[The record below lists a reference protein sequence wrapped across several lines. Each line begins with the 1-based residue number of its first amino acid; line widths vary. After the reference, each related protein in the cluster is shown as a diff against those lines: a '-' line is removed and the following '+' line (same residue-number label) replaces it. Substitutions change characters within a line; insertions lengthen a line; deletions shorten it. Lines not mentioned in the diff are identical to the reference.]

1 VPARIL
7 ERLLTIRPEE
17 ASFAARGFGASNPQ
31 TTRKL
36 EAMLESFIAGYNLAI
51 RIPDQAELALCLHQ
65 KFDNHQVG
73 FAFEGVGLYLA
84 MLDLLVPGK
93 PHRLNTFFN
102 GAGKDHDFI
111 TAVGAGFAFARL
123 PWGLQVLD
131 RYLRSLDKFVAW
143 CVPCGYGFHQ
153 GYFHHV
159 EYVDQAKE
167 PPRSLS
173 PLGRQLFDSG
183 LGRSLWWVKCA
194 NPARIAFAI
203 ERFPDSRRAELW
215 AGIGIAAAYAG
226 GVGAEELLT
235 LRELSGQF
243 RADFL
248 SGLPF
253 SARLRQKGGNY
264 SEITELACRVLLCQ
278 STDQTA
284 DMAEAAADAV
294 RSQVEGEGITG
305 AYDLVR
311 RHLVQECMKLEGV
324 LKNG

>member
-17 ASFAARGFGASNPQ
+17 ASFAARGFGASNPEI
-31 TTRKL
+31 TRKL
-36 EAMLESFIAGYNLAI
+36 ETMIKSFIGGYNLAV
-51 RIPDQAELALCLHQ
+51 RTPDQVELARCLHQ
-65 KFDNHQVG
+65 KFENHQVG

-84 MLDLLVPGK
+84 IADLLVPGK
-93 PHRLNTFFN
+93 PFRMNAFFN
-102 GAGKDHDFI
+102 GAGKEHDFI
-111 TAVGAGFAFARL
+111 VAVGAGFAFARL

-131 RYLRSLDKFVAW
+131 RYLRTLDKFVAW
-143 CVPCGYGFHQ
+143 CVPCGYGFHE

-159 EYVDQAKE
+159 QYVEQAKE

-183 LGRSLWWVKCA
+183 LGRALWWVKCA

-203 ERFPDSRRAELW
+203 ERFPEIRRAELW
-215 AGIGIAAAYAG
+215 AGIGIASSYAG
-226 GVGAEELLT
+226 GVGADELLK
-235 LRELSGQF
+235 LCDLSGSY

-253 SARLRQKGGNY
+253 SARLRQKAGNY
-264 SEITELACRVLLCQ
+264 SETTELACRVLLGQ

-294 RSQVEGEGITG
+294 RSQVTGEGITN
-305 AYDLVR
+305 AYDLLR
-311 RHLVQECMKLEGV
+311 RHLVRECMKTEGV